1 MEKDILQAVIKRNQV
16 LDELIQINHLAIT
29 EFNNLEEEDWQH
41 FLLTR
46 DYLIKSLSILDEEVI
61 LLSMIDWSNYKFE
74 GEYLAEYRNLS
85 DKKDEKRYVLIEQ
98 EKTLGLL
105 KSSESNEIHAA

>member
-1 MEKDILQAVIKRNQV
+1 MEKNILQAVIKRNQV

-29 EFNNLEEEDWQH
+29 EFKNLDEQDWQH

-46 DYLIKSLSILDEEVI
+46 DYLIKSLSILDEKVI
-61 LLSMIDWSNYKFE
+61 FLSMIDWSNFRFE
-74 GEYLAEYRNLS
+74 SEYLTEYRILS

-105 KSSESNEIHAA
+105 KSSESSEIHAA

>member
-1 MEKDILQAVIKRNQV
+1 MEKNILQAVIKRNKV

-29 EFNNLEEEDWQH
+29 EFNNLDEQDWEH

-46 DYLIKSLSILDEEVI
+46 DYLLKCLSVLDEKII
-61 LLSMIDWSNYKFE
+61 LLSMMDWSNYKFS
-74 GEYLAEYRNLS
+74 GEYRTEYRTLS
-85 DKKDEKRYVLIEQ
+85 DKKDEKRYVLIKQ

-105 KSSESNEIHAA
+105 KFGESNETHAA